1 MREIKFRAWVD
12 HSDKWND
19 CKPRMIYF
27 DEKFP
32 DLLLH
37 PRTGEIWFNGDD
49 DTSKKMDSK
58 IELMQYTGLKDKNGK
73 EIFEGDVLEFIDPSH
88 NRDSDHGFGWCGDLG
103 TKVVVVF
110 DEDHAEFGLYRI
122 EQYKQNKNLLP
133 TGSSLD
139 LCKYGLVSYNKEITI
154 GAYAKIIGNICENP
168 ELLESK

>member
-1 MREIKFRAWVD
+1 MKEIKFRAWVD

-58 IELMQYTGLKDKNGK
+58 IELMQFTGLKDKNEK
-73 EIFEGDVLEFIDPSH
+73 EIFEGDVLKSNEYFWKGSNIVVHYHKGGFFPFRFECQES
-88 NRDSDHGFGWCGDLG
+88 SD
-103 TKVVVVF
+103 
-110 DEDHAEFGLYRI
+110 
-122 EQYKQNKNLLP
+122 LLL
-133 TGSSLD
+133 SENS
-139 LCKYGLVSYNKEITI
+139 E
-154 GAYAKIIGNICENP
+154 IIGNIYENP
-168 ELLESK
+168 ELLEQK